1 MPRTAL
7 ASAIIFD
14 FSALGIRVLL
24 FSNGMRR
31 AKPSF
36 NSSAFGALANCEP
49 EVFTAGAIL
58 ATFGAVGGDFNNFG
72 AEIAGLFTAGGGGTI
87 ALVTFVTGD
96 GVGERGAGTNFSAE
110 LVDVVGGCLKLL
122 LGLSK
127 SLFVGLTNIFFGF
140 LVPLVGLL
148 NWNNVFVR
156 ILLFGDTWSVE
167 SGGRE
172 GGNDR
177 FRLPRILP
185 PTSESMLRSTIIFDV
200 VWAMVGELCP
210 RPRIMATTPHKHFMI
225 QTVFFRLGLTQ
236 FKNIF
241 AN

>member
-1 MPRTAL
+1 MSRTAL
-7 ASAIIFD
+7 ASVRIFS
-14 FSALGIRVLL
+14 FSAFGIRVLL

-36 NSSAFGALANCEP
+36 NSLGFGALANWEP
-49 EVFTAGAIL
+49 EVFATGAIL

-96 GVGERGAGTNFSAE
+96 GVGDGGAGTSFPAE
-110 LVDVVGGCLKLL
+110 LVDVLGGCLKLL
-122 LGLSK
+122 LGFSK
-127 SLFVGLTNIFFGF
+127 ILFVGLTNIFFGS
-140 LVPLVGLL
+140 LVPLLELL
-148 NWNNVFVR
+148 NGINDFIR
-156 ILLFGDTWSVE
+156 ILFFGETWSVE

-172 GGNDR
+172 GGVAR
-177 FRLPRILP
+177 FRSPRKSP
-185 PTSESMLRSTIIFDV
+185 PTSESMLRSTITFDV
-200 VWAMVGELCP
+200 VWAMVGELYP
-210 RPRIMATTPHKHFMI
+210 RPRIMATPPHKHFMI
-225 QTVFFRLGLTQ
+225 QNLFFRLGLNQ